1 LVDDPADV
9 TETLF
14 QELSAAL
21 VILARFAT
29 MIELFTKYA
38 VPISVEVTA
47 AFSDDR
53 IDPEVKAAVG
63 ALVSTMN
70 DLFAAKD
77 PAPAGEGNVKVAAEF
92 VEFLIVPLFS
102 ASELVAT

>member
-1 LVDDPADV
+1 
-9 TETLF
+9 
-14 QELSAAL
+14 

-47 AFSDDR
+47 ALSDDR

-63 ALVSTMN
+63 AEVSTTIALLAPN
-70 DLFAAKD
+70 D
-77 PAPAGEGNVKVAAEF
+77 PAAVGDGRVKTAFKSE
-92 VEFLIVPLFS
+92 ELLIVPLFNV
-102 ASELVAT
+102 SESVALYVRSLVVSPA